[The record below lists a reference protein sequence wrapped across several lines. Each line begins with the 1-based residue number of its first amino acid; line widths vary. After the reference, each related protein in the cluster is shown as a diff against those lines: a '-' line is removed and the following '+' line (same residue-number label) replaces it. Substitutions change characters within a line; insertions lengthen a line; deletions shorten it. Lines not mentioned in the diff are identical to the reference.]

1 VLFIDH
7 QPQIFF
13 GVASMS
19 MRRLASPDETAEPI
33 VFTNPTVRPRGI
45 NMAVQTENERSMPH
59 LPWILSGL
67 LLVVGSLLP
76 SSAQQQAPAGTATL
90 FVGARLI
97 TDGDSRPIEDSAFLV
112 QNDRIVQVGTR
123 NDVQA
128 PAGAIRVDLSGK
140 TVIPAIVNAHGHVGF
155 QKDTSFD
162 KANYS
167 RESIINQLKQYAYY
181 GTGAIMTAGTD
192 LGDVSYEIRDN
203 PVAGAA
209 LLRTAGRGFA
219 MPNAGPYGQAMRDA
233 AYGVTTE
240 EEARKDVQEIAAKKP
255 DLIKIWV
262 DDRASSVQKLTPNLY
277 RAIIDEAR
285 KFNIRVMAHEYY
297 LADARDLVEAGV
309 AGFLHSVR
317 DAEMDDA
324 LVTRMKEKNVY
335 ITPNLAIDGRGAAL
349 QNPPWYD
356 DPILAEVYSPA
367 RIATA
372 RPRPTPNAVAGSGN
386 AASAAPNANQPTSY
400 EMQIR
405 SLTKL
410 NKAGVTIALGDDT
423 GIQDSFPGYAT
434 LQQIE
439 RMAESGMTPQQVLV
453 AVTRTPAEI
462 LRIDDMGSIAP
473 GKQASFVVLDANP
486 LDNLAN
492 VRRISRVFLRG
503 RELDRAAMRAEF
515 RSQWTEGGNPRSR

>member
-1 VLFIDH
+1 MIASEKEET
-7 QPQIFF
+7 
-13 GVASMS
+13 VA
-19 MRRLASPDETAEPI
+19 RTRL
-33 VFTNPTVRPRGI
+33 
-45 NMAVQTENERSMPH
+45 
-59 LPWILSGL
+59 LWILSVL
-67 LLVVGSLLP
+67 LLVAGSLLP
-76 SSAQQQAPAGTATL
+76 SSARQRTPSGATL

-97 TDGDSRPIEDSAFLV
+97 TDGDRPPIENSAFLV
-112 QNDRIVQVGTR
+112 QNDRIVQIGTR
-123 NDVQA
+123 NNLRA
-128 PAGAIRVDLSGK
+128 PGGTVRVDLSGK

-162 KANYS
+162 KVNYS

-181 GTGAIMTAGTD
+181 GTGAVMTAGTD

-203 PVAGAA
+203 PVPGAA

-240 EEARKDVQEIAAKKP
+240 EEARKYVQEIAAKKP

-262 DDRASSVQKLTPNLY
+262 DDRAGSVQKLTPNLY

-285 KFNIRVMAHEYY
+285 QFNIRVMAHEYY

-324 LVTRMKEKNVY
+324 LVARMKEKNVY
-335 ITPNLAIDGRGAAL
+335 ITPNLEIGGRDAAL

-367 RIATA
+367 RLAAA
-372 RPRPTPNAVAGSGN
+372 RSNPNPNPNAGTGSGRG
-386 AASAAPNANQPTSY
+386 AVPNPNQPTSY

-423 GIQDSFPGYAT
+423 GIQNSFPGYAT
-434 LQQIE
+434 LQQME

-453 AVTRTPAEI
+453 AVTRTPAQI
-462 LRIDDMGSIAP
+462 LRIDDMGSITP

-492 VRRISRVFLRG
+492 VRKISRVYLRG

-515 RSQWTEGGNPRSR
+515 RSQWSAP

>member
-1 VLFIDH
+1 MPRILNRA
-7 QPQIFF
+7 FF
-13 GVASMS
+13 VTVSVAAMMAMEGNSLGLAAY
-19 MRRLASPDETAEPI
+19 RRDQ
-33 VFTNPTVRPRGI
+33 
-45 NMAVQTENERSMPH
+45 QTP
-59 LPWILSGL
+59 
-67 LLVVGSLLP
+67 V
-76 SSAQQQAPAGTATL
+76 SSATL

-97 TDGDSRPIEDSAFLV
+97 TDGDRAPIENSAFLI
-112 QNDRIVQVGTR
+112 QNDRVVRIGTR
-123 NDVQA
+123 NDIQA
-128 PAGAIRVDLSGK
+128 PAGAVLVDLSGK

-167 RESIINQLKQYAYY
+167 RESIVNQLKQYAYY

-203 PVAGAA
+203 PVPGAA

-240 EEARKDVQEIAAKKP
+240 EEARKYVQEIAAKKP

-262 DDRASSVQKLTPNLY
+262 DDRAGSVQKLTPNLY

-317 DAEMDDA
+317 DAEMDDT
-324 LVTRMKEKNVY
+324 LVARMKEKNVY

-367 RIATA
+367 RLATA
-372 RPRPTPNAVAGSGN
+372 RANPNPNPNVGAGGGSG
-386 AASAAPNANQPTSY
+386 AVPNQDQPTSY

-423 GIQDSFPGYAT
+423 GIENSFPGYAT
-434 LQQIE
+434 LQQME

-453 AVTRTPAEI
+453 AVTRTPAQI

-492 VRRISRVFLRG
+492 VRKISRVYLRG

-515 RSQWTEGGNPRSR
+515 RSQWIGGGN

>member
-1 VLFIDH
+1 VIAS
-7 QPQIFF
+7 QKEAA
-13 GVASMS
+13 VA
-19 MRRLASPDETAEPI
+19 RTRL
-33 VFTNPTVRPRGI
+33 
-45 NMAVQTENERSMPH
+45 
-59 LPWILSGL
+59 LWILSVL

-76 SSAQQQAPAGTATL
+76 SSARQPTPSSATL

-97 TDGDSRPIEDSAFLV
+97 TDGDRAPIENSAFLV
-112 QNDRIVQVGTR
+112 QDDRIVQIGTP
-123 NDVQA
+123 NNIQA
-128 PAGAIRVDLSGK
+128 PAGAVRVDLSGK

-181 GTGAIMTAGTD
+181 GTGAVMTAGTD
-192 LGDVSYEIRDN
+192 LGVSYEIRDN
-203 PVAGAA
+203 PVPGAA

-240 EEARKDVQEIAAKKP
+240 EEARKYVREIAAKKP

-262 DDRASSVQKLTPNLY
+262 DDRAGSVRKLTPNLY

-324 LVTRMKEKNVY
+324 LVARMKEKNVY

-367 RIATA
+367 SIAKA
-372 RPRPTPNAVAGSGN
+372 RPRQNPNPNAVAGRGN
-386 AASAAPNANQPTSY
+386 AAGDGRGAAPNQNQPTSY

-405 SLTKL
+405 SLAKL

-423 GIQDSFPGYAT
+423 GIENSFPGYAT
-434 LQQIE
+434 LQQME
-439 RMAESGMTPQQVLV
+439 RMAESGMTPPQVLV
-453 AVTRTPAEI
+453 AVTRTPAQI

-492 VRRISRVFLRG
+492 VRKISRVYLRG

-515 RSQWTEGGNPRSR
+515 RSQWIGGRY